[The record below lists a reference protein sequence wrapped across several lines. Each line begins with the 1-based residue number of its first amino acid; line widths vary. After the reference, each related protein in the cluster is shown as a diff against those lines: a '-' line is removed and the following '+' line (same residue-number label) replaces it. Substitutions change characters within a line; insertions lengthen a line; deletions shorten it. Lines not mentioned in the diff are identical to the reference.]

1 MSNWSRMPDALK
13 DQVFEHLAKLAAVA
27 NLSEENRIAYDK
39 AVDRYSVSQ
48 IVEEDERRAAE
59 ERCRI
64 ALEEGTRKG
73 IEKGIKEGRKE
84 GRKEEQYN
92 IARQMKN
99 DGVPVNSIIKYTGL
113 AIEEI
118 EQL

>member
-27 NLSEENRIAYDK
+27 NLS
-39 AVDRYSVSQ
+39 VDRYSVSQ

-73 IEKGIKEGRKE
+73 IEKGIKEGIKE

>member
-1 MSNWSRMPDALK
+1 MKNMSNWSRMPDALK

-84 GRKEEQYN
+84 EQYN

>member
-1 MSNWSRMPDALK
+1 MTIQQL
-13 DQVFEHLAKLAAVA
+13 EYIL
-27 NLSEENRIAYDK
+27 
-39 AVDRYSVSQ
+39 AVDQFRHFA
-48 IVEEDERRAAE
+48 RAAE

-73 IEKGIKEGRKE
+73 IEKGIKEGIKE

>member
-1 MSNWSRMPDALK
+1 M
-13 DQVFEHLAKLAAVA
+13 
-27 NLSEENRIAYDK
+27 
-39 AVDRYSVSQ
+39 SQ

-84 GRKEEQYN
+84 GRKEGIKEGRKEEQYN